1 MKKLLSLLFVTVL
14 LQVNAQNAASATTPL
29 PSNPVSNIL
38 LLSCTDYSGIGN
50 AITVPQGKFW
60 RILYK
65 SGSNEWI
72 AVSQYIG
79 ANTYTTIGWNNFEIL
94 LPEGTQVFYNEN
106 ANCTGGFI
114 NVAQYDYSTGESLSY
129 NDIKPIEDRI
139 KLFPNPTTNQLAL
152 NSDKDYQIEVFDLSG
167 NKVMELKGNTI
178 NVEHLSSATY
188 IVNAIDL
195 ETKES
200 LSYKVVKK

>member
-1 MKKLLSLLFVTVL
+1 MKKILLLLFVTAL
-14 LQVNAQNAASATTPL
+14 FQVNAQIS
-29 PSNPVSNIL
+29 PSNPVSNVLIL
-38 LLSCTDYSGIGN
+38 KGSNHYLSNN
-50 AITVPQGKFW
+50 AITVPDEKFW
-60 RILYK
+60 VINIINNSWRIVSPDGSTFTAYQYMYIPGGYQLYVTTPNTAFM
-65 SGSNEWI
+65 SINE
-72 AVSQYIG
+72 
-79 ANTYTTIGWNNFEIL
+79 
-94 LPEGTQVFYNEN
+94 YN
-106 ANCTGGFI
+106 
-114 NVAQYDYSTGESLSY
+114 YSTGETLSY
-129 NDIKPIEDRI
+129 NDVEPLKDRI

-152 NSDKDYQIEVFDLSG
+152 NSEKVYQIEVFDLAG